1 MKNKK
6 AIIYIILEIVICVVV
21 SFLSIEIT
29 KLYFSVNGNE
39 DYKKLG
45 LEIDEYD
52 IEYCTIYTEDFLDG
66 KYKVYKLKN
75 YYTDCMQEF
84 RTQLESS
91 NLWDRNKYYEY
102 IMKEFSEI
110 IEADIYDAISMQ
122 TCVNGRNIVG
132 GPAEQMVKRA
142 ICYAEEFLNN
152 N

>member
-6 AIIYIILEIVICVVV
+6 VIIYIILEIVICVVV
-21 SFLSIEIT
+21 IFLSIEIT

-75 YYTDCMQEF
+75 YYTDCM
-84 RTQLESS
+84 
-91 NLWDRNKYYEY
+91 
-102 IMKEFSEI
+102 
-110 IEADIYDAISMQ
+110 
-122 TCVNGRNIVG
+122 
-132 GPAEQMVKRA
+132 
-142 ICYAEEFLNN
+142 
-152 N
+152 